1 MTTTKEKVMSDN
13 TKESVEQEVAE
24 TPEGTIKRL
33 NEELE
38 KKDTQ
43 IASLQNR
50 LTVLTQTLARN
61 RHLLAKAVEDLSRVA
76 PKFEFQ

>member
-1 MTTTKEKVMSDN
+1 MSEETKEE
-13 TKESVEQEVAE
+13 TEKEVIEQDAAE

-38 KKDTQ
+38 KQTTQ
-43 IASLQNR
+43 TKALQNR

-61 RHLLAKAVEDLSRVA
+61 RHLLARAVEDLSKVSPR
-76 PKFEFQ
+76 FEFQ

>member
-1 MTTTKEKVMSDN
+1 MSDN
-13 TKESVEQEVAE
+13 TKEVVEQEVAE

-38 KKDTQ
+38 KQTTQ
-43 IASLQNR
+43 TKALQNR

>member
-1 MTTTKEKVMSDN
+1 MSDN
-13 TKESVEQEVAE
+13 TKEVVEQEAAE

-38 KKDTQ
+38 KQTTQ
-43 IASLQNR
+43 TKALQNR